1 MTFPGEPLVV
11 ALLLGV
17 MVGLGVVVAVV
28 LKLGAERTAAV
39 AVAATSDRSAARR
52 GDQRTRRLD
61 DALDRSPLLR
71 RAVEVTADLAE
82 RRGALGSVERQLR
95 AADVPVRPA
104 EMILSHLAATVLMPI
119 AVLLFT
125 RSAPMAIGTFFVVLG
140 GGPFLLRSMV
150 KRRRKK
156 FEAQLPDALT
166 SLSGSLRAGRSV
178 GQAMEAISRE
188 VPDPMGREL
197 RKVVAEVR
205 LGRTLQATL
214 NDAAERVGS
223 DDFRWAVLAMQIQAE
238 VGGNLAELLDQ
249 VAGTMRERS
258 RMRGEVKALTAEG
271 RASAMMLVIM
281 VPALGLVMAVMN
293 PTYMAPL
300 FSTSTGRIML
310 GVCLVM
316 IGGGYAWM
324 NSMVK
329 IDV

>member
-1 MTFPGEPLVV
+1 MSLPDEPLVLAMLV
-11 ALLLGV
+11 GV
-17 MVGLGVVVAVV
+17 VVGVGIVVAVV
-28 LKLGAERTAAV
+28 LKLGV
-39 AVAATSDRSAARR
+39 DRAGAIDDSPQPASNRR

-61 DALDRSPLLR
+61 EALERSPLLR
-71 RAVEVTADLAE
+71 RAVQVTADLAE

-104 EMILSHLAATVLMPI
+104 EMILGHLAATVVVPI
-119 AVLLFT
+119 AVLVVT
-125 RSAPMAIGTFFVVLG
+125 QSAPKAIVAFVVLIG
-140 GGPFLLRSMV
+140 GGPYVLRFLV
-150 KRRRKK
+150 KRRRKR

-178 GQAMEAISRE
+178 GQAMEAISRQ

-205 LGRTLQATL
+205 LGRTLHATL

-223 DDFRWAVLAMQIQAE
+223 DDFRWAVLAMQIQSE

-249 VAGTMRERS
+249 VAATMRDRS
-258 RMRGEVKALTAEG
+258 RMKGEVKALTAEG
-271 RASAMMLVIM
+271 RASAMMLVVM
-281 VPALGLVMAVMN
+281 VPALGMVMAVMN
-293 PTYMAPL
+293 PTYMTPM
-300 FSTSTGRIML
+300 FTTTTGRIML
-310 GVCLVM
+310 GISLVM
-316 IGGGYAWM
+316 VSGGYAWM

>member
-1 MTFPGEPLVV
+1 MTLPGEPLVL

-17 MVGLGVVVAVV
+17 VLGLGVVVAVL
-28 LKLGAERTAAV
+28 LKLGADRTAAA
-39 AVAATSDRSAARR
+39 AVLSKGAAGRR

-71 RAVEVTADLAE
+71 RAVAVTANLAE

-104 EMILSHLAATVLMPI
+104 EMILSHLAATVLAPFV
-119 AVLLFT
+119 VLLVT
-125 RSAPMAIGTFFVVLG
+125 QSAPLAIGAFLMVLG
-140 GGPFLLRSMV
+140 GGPYVLRFLV
-150 KRRRKK
+150 KRRRKR

-178 GQAMEAISRE
+178 GQAMEAISRD

-205 LGRTLQATL
+205 LGRTLHATL
-214 NDAAERVGS
+214 HDAAERVGS

-258 RMRGEVKALTAEG
+258 RMKGEVKALTAEG

-293 PTYMAPL
+293 PSYMAPL

-310 GVCLVM
+310 GVCAVM